1 MSFEKFFPDRHCTS
15 LGPAEKE
22 RESVML
28 HLKQEEYTP
37 APLGPK
43 DWRLICRFV
52 LGRLSGKGEQ
62 PSPGRSK
69 NLKSLKQYY

>member
-37 APLGPK
+37 APLG
-43 DWRLICRFV
+43 
-52 LGRLSGKGEQ
+52 SKG
-62 PSPGRSK
+62 
-69 NLKSLKQYY
+69 